1 MGFVYKIIFLTF
13 IVFCFKDN
21 NKSHAAISEQIFKKS
36 VVFFSF
42 IDSKNY
48 QKKLKRVHE
57 QLTTNRL
64 DVVNYLDS
72 INFKVNKS
80 VNESLLD
87 YLNDR
92 EVENVIYYQE
102 KDNMFVFRK
111 LQNIQSKNPPYLK
124 LNSDSLSFYV
134 NKTIK
139 NNPKTLTSF
148 LFPSEPEIIK
158 KAKIRL
164 SNQILIKPNL
174 KKEKVGYTN
183 KTFINTQPNLIQI
196 KEVEDY
202 RFYYSEGINY
212 IVYTIKGTNDFLK
225 QTFNIKSLPS
235 NQKRNV
241 IMVVE
246 HTVTKNKYFFHEEG
260 VTDEVKLISLLFD

>member
-1 MGFVYKIIFLTF
+1 MRFVYKIIFLTF
-13 IVFCFKDN
+13 IVFCFKN
-21 NKSHAAISEQIFKKS
+21 SNKSQAAISEQIFKKS

-139 NNPKTLTSF
+139 NKPQTLTSF

-158 KAKIRL
+158 KAKIVHMSYSGKSCSLKVEKIIRRWNSETDKYENHTREDVL
-164 SNQILIKPNL
+164 DKIRISKLEDALIGSYN
-174 KKEKVGYTN
+174 
-183 KTFINTQPNLIQI
+183 
-196 KEVEDY
+196 
-202 RFYYSEGINY
+202 S
-212 IVYTIKGTNDFLK
+212 
-225 QTFNIKSLPS
+225 
-235 NQKRNV
+235 
-241 IMVVE
+241 
-246 HTVTKNKYFFHEEG
+246 HTWTV
-260 VTDEVKLISLLFD
+260 DA

>member
-1 MGFVYKIIFLTF
+1 MRFVYKIIFLTF
-13 IVFCFKDN
+13 IVFCFKN
-21 NKSHAAISEQIFKKS
+21 SNKSQAAISEQIFKKS

-42 IDSKNY
+42 IDIKNY

-139 NNPKTLTSF
+139 NNPKL
-148 LFPSEPEIIK
+148 
-158 KAKIRL
+158 
-164 SNQILIKPNL
+164 
-174 KKEKVGYTN
+174 
-183 KTFINTQPNLIQI
+183 
-196 KEVEDY
+196 
-202 RFYYSEGINY
+202 
-212 IVYTIKGTNDFLK
+212 
-225 QTFNIKSLPS
+225 
-235 NQKRNV
+235 
-241 IMVVE
+241 
-246 HTVTKNKYFFHEEG
+246 
-260 VTDEVKLISLLFD
+260 

>member
-1 MGFVYKIIFLTF
+1 MRFVYKIIFLTF
-13 IVFCFKDN
+13 IVFCFKN
-21 NKSHAAISEQIFKKS
+21 SNKSQAAISEQIFKKS

-158 KAKIRL
+158 KAKM
-164 SNQILIKPNL
+164 
-174 KKEKVGYTN
+174 
-183 KTFINTQPNLIQI
+183 
-196 KEVEDY
+196 EVEDY

>member
-1 MGFVYKIIFLTF
+1 M
-13 IVFCFKDN
+13 
-21 NKSHAAISEQIFKKS
+21 
-36 VVFFSF
+36 
-42 IDSKNY
+42 
-48 QKKLKRVHE
+48 
-57 QLTTNRL
+57 
-64 DVVNYLDS
+64 
-72 INFKVNKS
+72 
-80 VNESLLD
+80 D